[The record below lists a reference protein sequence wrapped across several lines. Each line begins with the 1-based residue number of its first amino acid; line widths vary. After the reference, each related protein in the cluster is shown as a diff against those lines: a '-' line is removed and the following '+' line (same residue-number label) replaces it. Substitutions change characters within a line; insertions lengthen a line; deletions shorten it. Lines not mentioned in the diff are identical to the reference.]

1 MFVEEAIIESGV
13 PFSILQVGS
22 YYQNMLPSWDKML
35 ETGEHGM
42 AYEVEAEMALVDLKD
57 VSEAANRIVND
68 PGCVN
73 GIFEI
78 CGPVITLVQK
88 AAILTRVLGCKIEAK
103 KLP

>member
-1 MFVEEAIIESGV
+1 MHTQVQALRHHWARLFVEEAIIESGL

-78 CGPVITLVQK
+78 CGL
-88 AAILTRVLGCKIEAK
+88 LLR
-103 KLP
+103 

>member
-1 MFVEEAIIESGV
+1 
-13 PFSILQVGS
+13 
-22 YYQNMLPSWDKML
+22 MLPGWDKML

-78 CGPVITLVQK
+78 CGPVITLVKRRQYS
-88 AAILTRVLGCKIEAK
+88 REFSVV
-103 KLP
+103 KLRPKNYPPIR